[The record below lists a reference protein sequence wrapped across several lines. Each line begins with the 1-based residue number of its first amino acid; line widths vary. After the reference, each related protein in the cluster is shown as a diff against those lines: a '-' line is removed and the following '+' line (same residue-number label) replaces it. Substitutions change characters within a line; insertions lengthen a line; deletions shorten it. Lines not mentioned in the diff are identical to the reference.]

1 MIRITAEPIDYN
13 NLNNEE
19 FNRLRNNSIE
29 FLNQFLS
36 KNNISFYESSDIDVW
51 YLYDSKVVV
60 IFGNKDARLVETY
73 KVAENV
79 SIFTRCC
86 QAWLAF
92 VFIPDFSYFVKITV
106 VC

>member
-1 MIRITAEPIDYN
+1 MYN
-13 NLNNEE
+13 AHWIHSLPYSK
-19 FNRLRNNSIE
+19 FIE
-29 FLNQFLS
+29 LTL
-36 KNNISFYESSDIDVW
+36 KIISLFYESSDIDVW